1 MKNQEGQKMG
11 VPLLIRADAEAA
23 HRQSGC
29 SSRRR
34 RREETTYRKGGE
46 EGQTPRKQKTTG
58 VRLWFKRADL
68 RHRLVPF
75 NAYEVS

>member
-1 MKNQEGQKMG
+1 MG

-23 HRQSGC
+23 HHQVVVPPADAGGRRQPIEK
-29 SSRRR
+29 
-34 RREETTYRKGGE
+34 EEKKGIAE
-46 EGQTPRKQKTTG
+46 QTKNHRG
-58 VRLWFKRADL
+58 RLWFKRADL